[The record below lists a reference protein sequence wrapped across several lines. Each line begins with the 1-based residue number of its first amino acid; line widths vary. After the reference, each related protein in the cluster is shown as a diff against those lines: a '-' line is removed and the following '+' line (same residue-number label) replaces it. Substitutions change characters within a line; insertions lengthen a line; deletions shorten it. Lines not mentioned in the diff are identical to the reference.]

1 MKKLISAFGILLVAA
16 AFASMAFAY
25 SMPSFDS
32 RVPKIIGGDKDI
44 HGCYIAAGYQW
55 CESKHKCIRPWEESC
70 PATKAWTF
78 QPWILVLKSA
88 SSVWYR

>member
-16 AFASMAFAY
+16 AFASLAVAY
-25 SMPSFDS
+25 SVPSIS
-32 RVPKIIGGDKDI
+32 PSVPKVIGGDKDS

-70 PATKAWTF
+70 PVKNAYSF
-78 QPWILVLKSA
+78 HPWILVRNIA
-88 SSVWYR
+88 SLVWYR